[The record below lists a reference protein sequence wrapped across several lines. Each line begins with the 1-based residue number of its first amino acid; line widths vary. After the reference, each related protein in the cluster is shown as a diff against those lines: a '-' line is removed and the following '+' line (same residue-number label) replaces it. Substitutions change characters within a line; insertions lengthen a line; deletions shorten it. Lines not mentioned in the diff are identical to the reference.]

1 MLKQFTLTYTQPGDV
16 FDMPMSIDL
25 AIHPGTTDRMLLIR
39 PGVDGSVDG
48 YQGKYKTIAEQI
60 NQKYG
65 TTVIRMS
72 NPLNFAHDHTRN
84 FYEVMDY
91 IEEHYDTTRLKLDLV
106 GHSLGG
112 YVIGALAY
120 AYDFVDKILMI
131 NPAISLDRE
140 DFKSLSERDAS
151 LNHVLIGSNDPSHK
165 YRDEFAKYAQV
176 HIIEGADHYFS
187 GDYLNE
193 FIGAPNKY
201 LYEGG
206 Q

>member
-1 MLKQFTLTYTQPGDV
+1 MMEYFTLTYTQPGDV

-25 AIHPGTTDRMLLIR
+25 AVHPGTTDRMLLIM

-60 NQKYG
+60 NQKYD

-91 IEEHYDTTRLKLDLV
+91 FEEHYDTTRLKLDLV

-140 DFKSLSERDAS
+140 DFKSLSERDAN
-151 LNHVLIGSNDPSHK
+151 LNHVLIGSNDPSYK

-176 HIIEGADHYFS
+176 HIVDGADHYFS

-193 FIGAPNKY
+193 FIEAPNKY
-201 LYEGG
+201 LYGEN
-206 Q
+206 